1 MACAV
6 RHRGRCLAGRLSPN
20 LLRRRVSRTDRF
32 SDITG
37 GIGSESLNCPLER
50 VLKSATSVGYCF
62 GVNTRGV
69 EIERAS
75 RVQISLEQKD
85 TKGAKNSGSD
95 SRESSNFSVETVPSP
110 VDHACPHSVLINR
123 ALFRILFVSFATFC
137 SRMRPTPCTSD
148 SPKRNRPFAGRVWRC
163 HPGAQSYGAKNV
175 RELIRPGA
183 NTTLNRRT
191 RSQRRAAD
199 EISAENR

>member
-1 MACAV
+1 MRDGTFYAAIAF
-6 RHRGRCLAGRLSPN
+6 G
-20 LLRRRVSRTDRF
+20 
-32 SDITG
+32 DITG
-37 GIGSESLNCPLER
+37 GIGIEPRNWPVEG
-50 VLKSATSVGYCF
+50 VLKPAMSVGYCF
-62 GVNTRGV
+62 CVNTRGV

-75 RVQISLEQKD
+75 RVQTSLEQKH

-95 SRESSNFSVETVPSP
+95 SRESSNISVETVPSP

-148 SPKRNRPFAGRVWRC
+148 SPKRNRLFAGRVWRC

-175 RELIRPGA
+175 RELIWPGA